1 MSVGIETPQRPAPAE
16 AALGIIGIALAYVL
30 LFELNG
36 ALFSAAV
43 VTDNVSWIFL
53 PAAIRMLAVMLFE
66 WAGVVGLAL
75 GGVTVSLIHMN
86 PGPMEALIQSSVSA
100 IAPMLAYIACRR
112 WLGLPRELGGLNAG
126 HLFVFSVAGGLSNSV
141 LVQAYL
147 FLSERPGAQLIDV
160 IPMFIGDVVGTLIVL
175 YLAGLV
181 VRLVRTDVRQ

>member
-1 MSVGIETPQRPAPAE
+1 MSVGIETPQRTAPAE
-16 AALGIIGIALAYVL
+16 AAAGIFGVALAYVL

-66 WAGVVGLAL
+66 WTGVVGLVL
-75 GGVTVSLIHMN
+75 GSIAVSLIHMN
-86 PGPMEALIQSSVSA
+86 PGPVDTLIQAHLSG
-100 IAPMLAYIACRR
+100 IAPMIAYIACRR

-141 LVQAYL
+141 LAQSYL
-147 FLSERPGAQLIDV
+147 FLSETPGAQLIDI
-160 IPMFIGDVVGTLIVL
+160 IPMFVGDVVGTLIVL

-181 VRLVRTDVRQ
+181 VRWVRRDSPR

>member
-1 MSVGIETPQRPAPAE
+1 MSVGTGTPQRTSPAE
-16 AALGIIGIALAYVL
+16 AAAGIFGVALAFVL

-36 ALFSAAV
+36 AVFSAAV

-66 WAGVVGLAL
+66 WAGVVGLVLGAL
-75 GGVTVSLIHMN
+75 AVHLIHMN
-86 PGPMEALIQSSVSA
+86 PGLVESLIQSLLSGL
-100 IAPMLAYIACRR
+100 APMIAYIACRR
-112 WLGLPRELGGLNAG
+112 WLGLPRELGGLNAR

-160 IPMFIGDVVGTLIVL
+160 IPMFIGDVGGTLVVL